1 MRTGGCYCG
10 AVRYELRGEPGPL
23 VNCHCRDC
31 RRVHGAAFAAG
42 SLIRKADLRF
52 TSGEEAV
59 QEYETQN
66 GFRYFCERC
75 GGRLFNRARSAPE
88 FVVLLVAS
96 LDDEPTDEPVMHI
109 NVESRAPWYEILD
122 DRPQHQAMPPGI
134 SLGVDE

>member
-10 AVRYELRGEPGPL
+10 AVRYELRGELGPL

-31 RRVHGAAFAAG
+31 RRAHSAAFATG
-42 SLIRKADLRF
+42 SLVRRADLRF

-59 QEYETQN
+59 REYETPN

-75 GGRLFNRARSAPE
+75 GGRLFNRARSETE

-109 NVESRAPWYEILD
+109 NVEARAPWYEILD

-134 SLGVDE
+134 SREVDE